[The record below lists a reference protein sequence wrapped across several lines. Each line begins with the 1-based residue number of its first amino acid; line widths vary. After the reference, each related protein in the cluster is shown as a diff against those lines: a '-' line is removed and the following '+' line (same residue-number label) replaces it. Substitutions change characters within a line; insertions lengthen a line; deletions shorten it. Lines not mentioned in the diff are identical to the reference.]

1 MHNKV
6 HGVKKCAS
14 ATMKKSDSNERIN
27 DLKTKKLG
35 LLRKSNSSEN
45 VMRKSTSLDNLK
57 VKRVRSTNSLF
68 DKYGMQSTNTPYNEE
83 ESQGFDVDE
92 YGEMFLD
99 ELYPYIEDEQSE
111 SPKSPKDCEENHNSN
126 DDLEKNKTVDMM
138 KHIVATNCPGII
150 YDCIQKKEEII
161 HSPDSILH
169 IVQDHVTSHAI
180 QSLSDHLFH
189 I

>member
-1 MHNKV
+1 MHNNTV
-6 HGVKKCAS
+6 HGVKICAS
-14 ATMKKSDSNERIN
+14 ATMKRSDSNDRIK
-27 DLKTKKLG
+27 DLKTNRLG
-35 LLRKSNSSEN
+35 LRKSNSSEN
-45 VMRKSTSLDNLK
+45 VMRKSSSLDNLK
-57 VKRVRSTNSLF
+57 VKKVRSANSIFEKLEI
-68 DKYGMQSTNTPYNEE
+68 KSTNEPKNDED

-99 ELYPYIEDEQSE
+99 ELYYVEDENTE
-111 SPKSPKDCEENHNSN
+111 LPESPKDCEEIYHSN
-126 DDLEKNKTVDMM
+126 DYREENKTVDMM

-150 YDCIQKKEEII
+150 YDCIQKKDEII
-161 HSPDSILH
+161 HNPDSILH